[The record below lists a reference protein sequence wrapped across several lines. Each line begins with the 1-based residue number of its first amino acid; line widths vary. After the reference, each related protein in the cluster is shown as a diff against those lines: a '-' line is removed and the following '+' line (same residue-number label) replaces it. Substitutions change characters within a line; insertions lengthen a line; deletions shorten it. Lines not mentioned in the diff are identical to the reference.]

1 MCIFTHMHT
10 THRYMTKTLLVGI
23 IYKEKDVV
31 IVWLW
36 KVSYLLTLW
45 ARVSQFWCYTGSRTF
60 RKMGAQLRSRLLCSL
75 FEGCHSGPG
84 SCCSFYTTLP
94 HHGVSSLCCTLLTL
108 HRVFSKIM
116 DQDPL
121 KLWAKSNL
129 SLVISIRDCDRSSI
143 QITNTDVLLEKS
155 FRDHLPPC

>member
-1 MCIFTHMHT
+1 MHIYT
-10 THRYMTKTLLVGI
+10 YAHHTQMHDKNTASWNNLQRERCYCLTLKI
-23 IYKEKDVV
+23 
-31 IVWLW
+31 
-36 KVSYLLTLW
+36 SHLLTLW

-94 HHGVSSLCCTLLTL
+94 HHGVSSLCCMLLTL

-121 KLWAKSNL
+121 KLWAKSNP